1 MQALGNNEDGK
12 ELTYE
17 FVDCCL
23 GSANIIMSFLKTL
36 EESWKLSSSGAL
48 SYVKALSDMIDFR
61 KANGISDTTLRCFT
75 VTEVYLR
82 RAKEN
87 LRKRK
92 NVECTR
98 NLDLETLI
106 AKDSWATIEEM
117 EQVIPYHLN
126 HYKRICLLYTS
137 PSPRDKRQSRMPSSA

>member
-1 MQALGNNEDGK
+1 
-12 ELTYE
+12 
-17 FVDCCL
+17 
-23 GSANIIMSFLKTL
+23 
-36 EESWKLSSSGAL
+36 
-48 SYVKALSDMIDFR
+48 MIDFR

-98 NLDLETLI
+98 NLALETLI

-126 HYKRICLLYTS
+126 LTRG
-137 PSPRDKRQSRMPSSA
+137 